1 MGVVG
6 IKPISPASN
15 TPNQISTEFNL
26 TSIHAQSEAS
36 LWRDLAP
43 LMRPKSV
50 AVIGA
55 SQRAPAAGTTREPR
69 GNRVIRNLR
78 NFGYPGRIVAVNP
91 KYSEVMD
98 CPCYPDL
105 AAIPES
111 IDCVVLAVPNRHV
124 PDLLES
130 AAAAGVRAGVVFS
143 AGFAEIGVAGK
154 QRQAR
159 LEALSKERDFLI
171 CGPNCYGILNVFGKA
186 PLFASLI
193 PQGFLTGPVAL
204 VSQSGGLS
212 TTIANALMLNRHVGL
227 SHIVSC
233 GNQAGVTVEE
243 YLNYFVEDHNT
254 GVVAAFVE
262 GFKQPAKLM
271 AVAQKAIA
279 RNKPLI
285 ILKGGRSEVSQRAAA
300 THSGSLAGAAEVI
313 DAAFRQ
319 GGIVQVRSLNE
330 LIDTVSLFACETFVK
345 RHNGGR
351 RIGVLSGSGGECTLV
366 SDAAMNVGLE
376 VPELSDDSKARLP
389 EVLPD
394 FGNLNN
400 PLDGT
405 GAMYDDDKIFPRLL
419 QALIDDANI
428 DIVTVNLE
436 ANDPRPKELKSS
448 NRFSQ
453 AIANAAAG
461 ANKPIAIFSSVV
473 GGPVDPEILLP
484 LRTAGVPLME
494 GAESAMSALRHLAD
508 YQQFRKSWQAMDQ
521 KEAPSASSHSKFP
534 AGILPA
540 EVAFRL
546 LESFGI
552 PVVPTLLT
560 RNADEAASASERIGF
575 PVVLKIES
583 AQITHK
589 SDVGGVELGLSSAAE
604 VRDAFRRIRQR
615 IAAKNP
621 TAEIAGIVVQGMAA
635 EGIEMILGIKR
646 DPLFGP
652 VVVCG
657 FGGILVEVLKDVAI
671 GIPPVSRE
679 QAHSLLTGLRGWLLL
694 TGIRGKPPA
703 DLDALCDAI
712 VKVSNLAVSLGEQLL
727 ALDINPLVVHATN
740 HGVVAVDALV
750 QIG

>member
-1 MGVVG
+1 M
-6 IKPISPASN
+6 A
-15 TPNQISTEFNL
+15 
-26 TSIHAQSEAS
+26 SIHAQSEAS

-43 LMRPKSV
+43 LMQPKSV

-55 SQRAPAAGTTREPR
+55 SQRAPAAGVAREPR

-78 NFGYPGRIVAVNP
+78 NFGFPGRIVAVNP

-105 AAIPES
+105 AAIPEPV
-111 IDCVVLAVPNRHV
+111 DCVVLAVPNRYV

-130 AAAAGVRAGVVFS
+130 AAAAGIRAGVVFA
-143 AGFAEIGVAGK
+143 AGFAEIGEAGK
-154 QRQAR
+154 QRQAK
-159 LEALSKERDFLI
+159 LEALSREHDFLI
-171 CGPNCYGILNVFGKA
+171 CGPNCYGVLNVFDKA

-193 PQGFLTGPVAL
+193 PQGFLAGPVAL

-233 GNQAGVTVEE
+233 GNQAGVTIEE
-243 YLNYFVEDHNT
+243 YLNYFVEDKNT

-271 AVAQKAIA
+271 TVAEKAIA
-279 RNKPLI
+279 HNKPVI

-300 THSGSLAGAAEVI
+300 THSGSLAGAAEVV
-313 DAAFRQ
+313 DAALRQ
-319 GGIVQVRSLNE
+319 SGIIQVHSLNE
-330 LIDTVSLFACETFVK
+330 LIDTVSIFSCETFVK
-345 RHNGGR
+345 QHNGGR

-366 SDAAMNVGLE
+366 CDAAMNVGLE

-405 GAMYDDDKIFPRLL
+405 GAMYDDEKIFPRLL

-448 NRFSQ
+448 NRFSL
-453 AIANAAAG
+453 AIAHAAVA
-461 ANKPIAIFSSVV
+461 ANKPIATFSSVV
-473 GGPVDPEILLP
+473 GGPIDPEILLP

-494 GAESAMSALRHLAD
+494 GAECAMRALRHLAEHH
-508 YQQFRKSWQAMDQ
+508 QFRKSWRKRDEKDGASI
-521 KEAPSASSHSKFP
+521 PSHPKLP

-540 EVAFRL
+540 EAAFRL
-546 LESFGI
+546 LDSFRI
-552 PVVPTLLT
+552 PVVPTRLA
-560 RNADEAASASERIGF
+560 RNPAEAAAAAEHVAF
-575 PVVLKIES
+575 PVALKIES
-583 AQITHK
+583 PQITHK
-589 SDVGGVELGLSSAAE
+589 SDVGGVVLNLSNRAEVSAAFTR
-604 VRDAFRRIRQR
+604 VKNAV
-615 IAAKNP
+615 AAKNP
-621 TAEIAGIVVQGMAA
+621 HAEIAGVLVQHMVA

-646 DPLFGP
+646 DPHFGP
-652 VVVCG
+652 VIVCG
-657 FGGILVEVLKDVAI
+657 FGGILVELLKDVAI
-671 GIPPVSRE
+671 GIPPVSHE
-679 QAHSLLTGLRGWLLL
+679 HAHSLLQGLRGWTLLTGLRG
-694 TGIRGKPPA
+694 KPPA
-703 DLDALCDAI
+703 DVDALCDAI
-712 VKVSNLAVSLGEQLL
+712 VRVSQLAVSLGDQLL
-727 ALDINPLVVHATN
+727 ALDINPLVVHANN
-740 HGVVAVDALV
+740 HGVVAVDVLV
-750 QIG
+750 QIT

>member
-1 MGVVG
+1 MG
-6 IKPISPASN
+6 
-15 TPNQISTEFNL
+15 ISTL
-26 TSIHAQSEAS
+26 VSIQSQSEAS
-36 LWRDLAP
+36 IWRDLAP

-55 SQRAPAAGTTREPR
+55 SQRPPAAGSAREPR

-78 NFGYPGRIVAVNP
+78 NFGYSGRILAVNP

-105 AAIPES
+105 ASIPEPP
-111 IDCVVLAVPNRHV
+111 DCVVLAVPNRHV

-130 AAAAGVRAGVVFS
+130 AAQSGVRAGVVFA
-143 AGFAEIGVAGK
+143 AGFAEIGVEGK

-171 CGPNCYGILNVFGKA
+171 CGPNCYGVLNVFGKA
-186 PLFASLI
+186 PLFASPI
-193 PQGFLTGPVAL
+193 PQGFLAGPVGL

-243 YLNYFVEDHNT
+243 YFNYFIDDENT
-254 GVVAAFVE
+254 HIVAAFVE
-262 GFKQPAKLM
+262 GFKQPAKLI
-271 AVAQKAIA
+271 AVARKALEH
-279 RNKPLI
+279 NKPLI

-313 DAAFRQ
+313 DTVFRQ
-319 GGIVQVRSLNE
+319 TGIIQVRTLNE
-330 LIDTVSLFACETFVK
+330 LIDTVSLFSCETFVK

-376 VPELSDDSKARLP
+376 VPELSDEVKARLP
-389 EVLPD
+389 EGLPD

-405 GAMYDDDKIFPRLL
+405 GAMYDDDRIFPRLL
-419 QALIDDANI
+419 GALIEDKNI

-436 ANDPRPKELKSS
+436 ANDPRPKELKSG
-448 NRFSQ
+448 NRFSR
-453 AIANAAAG
+453 AIADVAAG
-461 ANKPIAIFSSVV
+461 AHKPITIFSSVV

-494 GAESAMSALRHLAD
+494 GAECAMTALRNLAD
-508 YQQFRKSWQAMDQ
+508 YHQFRKFMEVPGQ
-521 KEAPSASSHSKFP
+521 KESASFSTHPKLPS
-534 AGILPA
+534 GILPTEA
-540 EVAFRL
+540 AFRL

-552 PVVPTLLT
+552 PVVPTQLT
-560 RNADEAASASERIGF
+560 QSAEEAAAVAERIGF
-575 PVVLKIES
+575 PVALKIES
-583 AQITHK
+583 AQLSHK
-589 SDVGGVELGLSSAAE
+589 SDVGGVALGLTTSAE
-604 VRDAFRRIRQR
+604 VRDAFRRLRER
-615 IAAKNP
+615 VTAKLP
-621 TAEIAGIVVQGMAA
+621 TAEIAGAVVQRMAP
-635 EGIEMILGIKR
+635 EGVEMIIGIKR

-657 FGGILVEVLKDVAI
+657 FGGVLVELLKDVAI
-671 GIPPVSRE
+671 GIPPLSRQ
-679 QAHSLLTGLRGWLLL
+679 QAYGLLAGLRGRPLLTGLRG
-694 TGIRGKPPA
+694 KPSA
-703 DLDALCDAI
+703 DMDALCDTI
-712 VKVSNLAVSLGEQLL
+712 VWVSQLAVSLGDQLL
-727 ALDINPLVVHATN
+727 ALDINPLIVHADKG
-740 HGVVAVDALV
+740 GVVAVDAFV

>member
-1 MGVVG
+1 LEL
-6 IKPISPASN
+6 
-15 TPNQISTEFNL
+15 TPT
-26 TSIHAQSEAS
+26 TPDA

-43 LMRPKSV
+43 LMQPKSV

-55 SQRAPAAGTTREPR
+55 SQRAPAAGIAREPR

-105 AAIPES
+105 AAIPEPV
-111 IDCVVLAVPNRHV
+111 DCVVLAVPNRHV

-130 AAAAGVRAGVVFS
+130 AAMAGARAGVVFS
-143 AGFAEIGVAGK
+143 AGFAEIGVEGK

-171 CGPNCYGILNVFGKA
+171 CGPNCYGVLNVFGKA
-186 PLFASLI
+186 TLFASLI
-193 PQGFLTGPVAL
+193 PQGFLAGPVAL

-243 YLNYFVEDHNT
+243 YLNYFVEDENT

-262 GFKQPAKLM
+262 GFKQPTKLM

-279 RNKPLI
+279 HNKPLI

-300 THSGSLAGAAEVI
+300 THSGSLAGAAGVV

-330 LIDTVSLFACETFVK
+330 LIDTVSLFSCDIFVK

-376 VPELSDDSKARLP
+376 VPELSEDSKARLP

-405 GAMYDDDKIFPRLL
+405 GAMYDDDTIFPRLL
-419 QALIDDANI
+419 RALIEDANI

-436 ANDPRPKELKSS
+436 ANDPRPKELKSG
-448 NRFSQ
+448 NRFSL
-453 AIANAAAG
+453 AITNAAAA

-473 GGPVDPEILLP
+473 GGPVDPDILLP

-494 GAESAMSALRHLAD
+494 GAECAMSALRHLAD
-508 YQQFRKSWQAMDQ
+508 YHQFRKSWQPSGQ
-521 KEAPSASSHSKFP
+521 KEAASASSHLKFP

-540 EVAFRL
+540 EAAFRL
-546 LESFGI
+546 LGSFGI
-552 PVVPTLLT
+552 PAVPTLLT
-560 RNADEAASASERIGF
+560 RDAEEAATASERIGF
-575 PVVLKIES
+575 PVALKVES
-583 AQITHK
+583 AQIGHK
-589 SDVGGVELGLSSAAE
+589 SDVGGVQLGLSSAAE
-604 VRDAFRRIRQR
+604 VRDAFLRIRER
-615 IAAKNP
+615 VTAKLP
-621 TAEIAGIVVQGMAA
+621 TAEIAGVVVQRMAPAGM
-635 EGIEMILGIKR
+635 EMILGIKR

-652 VVVCG
+652 VVICG
-657 FGGILVEVLKDVAI
+657 FGGVLVELLKDVAI
-671 GIPPVSRE
+671 GIPPISRQ
-679 QAHSLLTGLRGWLLL
+679 QAHSLLQGLRGWPLLIGL
-694 TGIRGKPPA
+694 RGKPPA
-703 DLDALCDAI
+703 DVDALCDAI
-712 VKVSNLAVSLGEQLL
+712 VAVSNMAASLGEQLL
-727 ALDINPLVVHATN
+727 ALDINPLVVHAN
-740 HGVVAVDALV
+740 SHGVVAVDALV
-750 QIG
+750 EFVDQ